1 MTGFYRKYI
10 KGYGVISKSLTDLL
24 KKGVPFVWNSD
35 TEASFQALKAA
46 LVSAPVLALPD
57 FSKTF
62 TIETDACSQGIGAVL
77 MQQEH
82 LIAYLSKSLGPRHRG
97 LSTYEKE
104 CLAILMAVDK
114 WRSYLQH
121 AEFIIRTDQKSLV
134 HLDDK
139 RLTTPW

>member
-1 MTGFYRKYI
+1 MLFR
-10 KGYGVISKSLTDLL
+10 SKT
-24 KKGVPFVWNSD
+24 V
-35 TEASFQALKAA
+35 
-46 LVSAPVLALPD
+46 LVTAPVLALPD

-62 TIETDACSQGIGAVL
+62 IIETDACSRGIGAVL

-82 LIAYLSKSLGPRHRG
+82 PIAFLSKSLGPRHRG

-121 AEFIIRTDQKSLV
+121 GEFIIRTDQRSLI

-139 RLTTPW
+139 RLTTPWQHKALTKILGLR